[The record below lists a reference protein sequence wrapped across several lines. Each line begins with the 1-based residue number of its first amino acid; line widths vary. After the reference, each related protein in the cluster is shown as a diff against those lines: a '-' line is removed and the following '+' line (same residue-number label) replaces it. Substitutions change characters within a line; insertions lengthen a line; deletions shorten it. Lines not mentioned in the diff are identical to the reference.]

1 MEKTRKLQELIDER
15 ATATRDNKALMVAQ
29 AAAHHGSNHTAEM
42 ETSTTINTPTNKGGG
57 SSNNNNNNN
66 KSRGRDPIVPV
77 ARDPEILQLIA
88 AIRNDESSNNSSSK
102 SPSKIELAKLKQK
115 MYKQKK
121 RMSPNRRGG
130 SGSPYRVSPTVTKT
144 IGGITVDSDVL
155 SMLSPSVGTTQNRNF
170 QLVTGRSSRNQ
181 LPTPHLV
188 AEGSARRSRKS
199 TARTARTVRTVRT
212 ARTART
218 AQTSRTTGRKS
229 TANNTGKSTG
239 RIITGRSFQKDTPYV
254 SPRIKSPIKKRGGA
268 AAVMD
273 LSELTKGLVNND
285 STYKDEYGEKMM
297 PAIQQELK
305 MTYLINSQF
314 WLPKTEQTVI
324 NEMVSRA
331 RKIQRQIDGLED

>member
-42 ETSTTINTPTNKGGG
+42 ETSTTINTPTNKGG
-57 SSNNNNNNN
+57 SSNNNNN

-155 SMLSPSVGTTQNRNF
+155 SMLSPSVGTIQNKNF

-199 TARTARTVRTVRT
+199 TARTARTV
-212 ARTART
+212 RT

>member
-1 MEKTRKLQELIDER
+1 
-15 ATATRDNKALMVAQ
+15 
-29 AAAHHGSNHTAEM
+29 
-42 ETSTTINTPTNKGGG
+42 
-57 SSNNNNNNN
+57 
-66 KSRGRDPIVPV
+66 
-77 ARDPEILQLIA
+77 
-88 AIRNDESSNNSSSK
+88 
-102 SPSKIELAKLKQK
+102 
-115 MYKQKK
+115 
-121 RMSPNRRGG
+121 
-130 SGSPYRVSPTVTKT
+130 VTKT

-155 SMLSPSVGTTQNRNF
+155 SMLSPSVGTTQNKNF

-199 TARTARTVRTVRT
+199 TARTARTVRT

>member
-66 KSRGRDPIVPV
+66 NKSRGRDPIVPV

-88 AIRNDESSNNSSSK
+88 AIRNDESSNNSSNT

-155 SMLSPSVGTTQNRNF
+155 SMLSPSVGTTQSKNF

-199 TARTARTVRTVRT
+199 TARTARTV
-212 ARTART
+212 RTART